1 MTTIVELRRVEKFFG
16 SVPAVTAFDLSI
28 EEGTFVTLLGP
39 SGCGKTTTLRM
50 VAGLVDVTSGDI
62 LVKGRRI
69 NDVPIHRRNLGLVF
83 QNFALFPHKNVF
95 DNVAYGLKFRSLDR
109 AERERR
115 VRRALDIV
123 RLPQF
128 IDRFPGQLSG
138 GQQQRVALAR
148 AIVIEPDVLLLDEPL
163 SALDA
168 GLREEMRVEL
178 KTIQRSLGIT
188 TIFVT
193 HDQAEALAL
202 SDKIVVMNHGTKEQ
216 EGPPQEVYDRPRTRF
231 VADFLGHS
239 NFLEGMLDE
248 AAGGLA
254 RLRLPQGLS
263 LMVPAPAERAPGP
276 ATVVLRAE
284 KLQLHRVHDDNK
296 DERGDSTFDAVVTTL
311 DYQGTTVR
319 YFLEA
324 GGLRL
329 QAIGMI
335 DGRPIPEGTKVEVS
349 IRPADCV
356 LLPSGA

>member
-1 MTTIVELRRVEKFFG
+1 
-16 SVPAVTAFDLSI
+16 
-28 EEGTFVTLLGP
+28 
-39 SGCGKTTTLRM
+39 
-50 VAGLVDVTSGDI
+50 
-62 LVKGRRI
+62 
-69 NDVPIHRRNLGLVF
+69 
-83 QNFALFPHKNVF
+83 
-95 DNVAYGLKFRSLDR
+95 
-109 AERERR
+109 
-115 VRRALDIV
+115 
-123 RLPQF
+123 
-128 IDRFPGQLSG
+128 
-138 GQQQRVALAR
+138 
-148 AIVIEPDVLLLDEPL
+148 VLLLDEPL

-193 HDQAEALAL
+193 HDQAEALTL

-248 AAGGLA
+248 PANGLA
-254 RLRLPQGLS
+254 RLRLPHGLS
-263 LMVPAPAERAPGP
+263 LIVPAPSERAPGP

-284 KLQLHRVHDDNK
+284 KLQLHRVGDRSSRHSRESGNPSAPDARLRGHDDK
-296 DERGDSTFDAVVTTL
+296 GGHLTGDDGASTFDAVVTTL

-335 DGRPIPEGTKVEVS
+335 DGRPIPEGTKVQVT